1 MNAERVG
8 GFFWLLVGLA
18 SISGAISLGV
28 GTMSEPDSGFMAF
41 VAGVLIVVLA
51 LSICVKS
58 YMSGPSER
66 TRLSEL
72 WSGLQWWRPIAI
84 CLLVLAFILVF
95 DWLGYFISSLLMLT
109 VIMRWLEDQSW
120 VFSIV
125 VPVVVVTATWLLFSK
140 VLMINL
146 PSGIFGL

>member
-18 SISGAISLGV
+18 SVSGAIDLGV
-28 GTMSEPDSGFMAF
+28 GTMSDPHSGFMAF
-41 VAGVLIVVLA
+41 VAGVLIVILA

-58 YMSGPSER
+58 YMTGTGEQ
-66 TRLSEL
+66 TKLSEL

-95 DWLGYFISSLLMLT
+95 DWLGYFVSSLLMLT
-109 VIMRWLEDQSW
+109 IIMRWLEDQSW
-120 VFSIV
+120 LFSIL

-140 VLMINL
+140 VLLINL